1 MSASS
6 ISKRLDMH
14 VDVSAVIPLPGP
26 HRVAM
31 TVYLPDVECLAQ
43 PPVAIFASPGG
54 GYTRHYYDMSFVGH
68 AGYSEAEYHCA
79 QGVIFI
85 AYDHLGVGDSSTEH
99 LGAYTVEH
107 LAAANDSSVRQVIEL
122 LRSGTLTEGYAA
134 LPMLRKVGIGQS
146 MGGCITLIM
155 QGRHATFDAVAALGY
170 SALHTVLPQRNPE
183 DVKRGIDAHNQGR
196 EATPAE
202 LSVQQSSLQVVDFVY
217 PFHWEDV
224 PRDILEADMSGGYPI
239 RLKAPPF
246 GSLTVPPCAVAM
258 MSEGFIREEANLI
271 TVPVLMAMGERDVSQ
286 HPQRE
291 PSAFAQARDVSVFVV
306 PSMAHMHN
314 FASSRL
320 TLWARINCWA
330 MMVTPDV

>member
-1 MSASS
+1 MSAST
-6 ISKRLDMH
+6 ISARLDMH

-31 TVYLPDVECLAQ
+31 TVYLPDVDRLTQ

-54 GYTRHYYDMSFVGH
+54 GYTRHYYDMSFAGH
-68 AGYSEAEYHCA
+68 AGYSEAEYHCG

-107 LAAANDSSVRQVIEL
+107 LAAANDSAVRQVIEL
-122 LRSGTLTEGYAA
+122 LRNGTLTQGYAA

-146 MGGCITLIM
+146 MGGCITLVM

-170 SALHTVLPQRNPE
+170 SAVHTVLPQRNPE
-183 DVKRGIDAHNQGR
+183 DMKRVITTHNHGR
-196 EATPAE
+196 EATPAD
-202 LSVQQSSLQVVDFVY
+202 LSVQQASMQSVDFVY

-224 PRDILEADMSGGYPI
+224 PKDILDADMGSGFPN
-239 RLKAPPF
+239 RLNVPLF
-246 GSLTVPPCAVAM
+246 GSRTIPPCALAM
-258 MSEGFIREEANLI
+258 MSEGFIREEAKLI
-271 TVPVLMAMGERDVSQ
+271 TVPVLMAMGKRDVSQ
-286 HPQRE
+286 HPQLE
-291 PSAFAQARDVSVFVV
+291 PSAFAKACDVSVFVV

-314 FASSRL
+314 FASTRL
-320 TLWARINCWA
+320 TLWARIQRWA
-330 MMVTPDV
+330 MMVTADV